1 MINIKFFKNYTIFI
15 SCFVFYIFAVYYV
28 FVLNQRNNK
37 NKMQSLTKILHTA
50 AFFNTLSVFA
60 IAELERNSQQ
70 LKSMFC
76 LGGQFFITTAF
87 NHIQNVNIPAIVF
100 TMAAWFGGVPI
111 NTGIAFFT
119 GFTYAYLIDPKHAIA
134 LGTAVAREIAAYN
147 RAISE
152 DEIKEC
158 FTRYNSQNNHD
169 KVSLQQCIWKYLS
182 MPEEAAAALDQTD
195 FNNLELLQQP

>member
-1 MINIKFFKNYTIFI
+1 
-15 SCFVFYIFAVYYV
+15 
-28 FVLNQRNNK
+28 
-37 NKMQSLTKILHTA
+37 MQSLTKILYTA

-100 TMAAWFGGVPI
+100 TMAARFVGIPI
-111 NTGIAFFT
+111 NTGTAFFT

-134 LGTAVAREIAAYN
+134 LGTAVAGEIAAYN

-158 FTRYNSQNNHD
+158 FTHYNSQNNQD